1 MATLQANVLVY
12 VNSQLNTAGETWD
25 IVTTLEGSSGYV
37 PDANLRYV
45 TDAQAQVYIQQWN
58 QSRSTPTP
66 SPTPYLTPVPAQ
78 EMATPTPWATT
89 CRCGRWR
96 ATSARLRRT

>member
-1 MATLQANVLVY
+1 MRTGIGTGNYVMATLQANVLVY

-25 IVTTLEGSSGYV
+25 IVTTLEGTSGYV

-45 TDAQAQVYIQQWN
+45 TDAQAQVYIQQW
-58 QSRSTPTP
+58 
-66 SPTPYLTPVPAQ
+66 
-78 EMATPTPWATT
+78 ATPTPWATT